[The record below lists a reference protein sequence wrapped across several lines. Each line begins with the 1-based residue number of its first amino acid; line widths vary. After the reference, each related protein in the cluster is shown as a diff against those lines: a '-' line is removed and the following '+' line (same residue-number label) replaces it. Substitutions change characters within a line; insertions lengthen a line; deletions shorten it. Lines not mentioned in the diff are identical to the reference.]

1 MSLCLRLLIK
11 QNKSERP
18 VDALAV
24 KNINHSLTDSLTTS
38 NQEMLAHLKMIPQ
51 SPQKNYIQ
59 TRDEVIAGGAEE
71 AEASRQ
77 SLPTLLQFHILFS

>member
-24 KNINHSLTDSLTTS
+24 KNINYSLTDSLTTS
-38 NQEMLAHLKMIPQ
+38 NQEMLAHLKI
-51 SPQKNYIQ
+51 SESGHLSSETKAANELIH
-59 TRDEVIAGGAEE
+59 AG
-71 AEASRQ
+71 
-77 SLPTLLQFHILFS
+77 